1 MHIDSSTYTTP
12 DGRTYTRHLLRESY
26 RSGGK
31 VLKRTLAN
39 LSHLEP
45 ERLEALRLALAHK
58 GPVCELAN
66 VSVELELRQ
75 GASVA
80 AVLTV
85 LETARRLGIV
95 EALGGGEE
103 GRRALWQV
111 LARCLEQGSR
121 LSAVRLARRLEA
133 DRLLGLGPF
142 DEDDLYANLDWLCAQ
157 QDRIEDRLFA
167 HRCRERP
174 APRLFLYDV
183 TSSYLEGVCNELG
196 AFGYNRDGKRGR
208 KQVVAGLLTDED
220 GWPLSIE
227 VFRGNTQD
235 PATVAS
241 QIAKL
246 SHRFGG
252 GEVTLVGDRGML
264 KSREVQNL
272 TTAGMHYITAIT
284 RPQIE
289 SLLKRGVLQLGL
301 FDQTLAEV
309 TDEDSRRYVLHRN
322 PVQAEVC
329 AARRAD
335 PLATWQRQV
344 DRANTYLAKHPRAC
358 PQKACQRLTA
368 LATRLRLQ
376 TWTSLEV
383 KGRTLQPVIDEQ
395 AHAEAAKL
403 DGCYA
408 LITDLTAA
416 QASKELID
424 ARYHDLAQV
433 ERVFRTAK
441 TALREMRPVYVRLES
456 RTRGHALVVMLAYM
470 LARSLGDCWRALDLT
485 VEEGLEELKELCTTR
500 VWVRGRLA
508 FTAVPQ
514 PRDSTQALLAA
525 AGIDLSAMLPRAGRL
540 GAAANTRRKL
550 PSQRRERRSRKAT
563 VDTNGS
569 STAEP

>member
-1 MHIDSSTYTTP
+1 
-12 DGRTYTRHLLRESY
+12 
-26 RSGGK
+26 
-31 VLKRTLAN
+31 
-39 LSHLEP
+39 
-45 ERLEALRLALAHK
+45 
-58 GPVCELAN
+58 LAN
-66 VSVELELRQ
+66 VSVEVELRQ

-95 EALGGGEE
+95 EALGGGEQ

-142 DEDDLYANLDWLCAQ
+142 DEDDLYANLDWLCEHQ
-157 QDRIEDRLFA
+157 KGIEDRLFA

-174 APRLFLYDV
+174 RPRLFLYDV

-196 AFGYNRDGKRGR
+196 AFGYNRDGKRGK

-227 VFRGNTQD
+227 LFRGNTQD
-235 PATVAS
+235 PATVDS

-246 SHRFGG
+246 AQRFGG
-252 GEVTLVGDRGML
+252 GELTLVGDRGML
-264 KSREVQNL
+264 KSREVCNL

-289 SLLKRGVLQLGL
+289 ALLKRGVLQLGL
-301 FDQTLAEV
+301 FDQALAEV
-309 TDEDSRRYVLHRN
+309 TDEDGRRYVLHRN

-335 PLATWQRQV
+335 QLATWQRQV
-344 DRANTYLAKHPRAC
+344 ERANTYLKEHPRAC
-358 PQKACQRLTA
+358 PLKATHRLTA
-368 LATRLRLQ
+368 LATRLKLHSWA
-376 TWTSLEV
+376 TLEAE
-383 KGRTLQPVIDEQ
+383 GRTLKPAIDAE
-395 AHAEAAKL
+395 ARAEAAKL

-408 LITDLTAA
+408 LVTDLTSE
-416 QASKELID
+416 QASKELVN
-424 ARYHDLAQV
+424 ARYRDLSHV
-433 ERVFRTAK
+433 EQLFRTAK
-441 TALREMRPVYVRLES
+441 TGLLEMRPIYVRLES
-456 RTRGHALVVMLAYM
+456 HTRGHALVVMLAEM
-470 LARSLGDCWRALDLT
+470 LARHLGDCWRDLDVT
-485 VEEGLEELKELCTTR
+485 VEEGLQELKELCATQ
-500 VWVRGRLA
+500 VWVRGRQA

-514 PRDSTQALLAA
+514 PRDSTQALLSA
-525 AGIDLSAMLPRAGRL
+525 AGIDLPAMVPAARRAGP
-540 GAAANTRRKL
+540 GPNTRRKL
-550 PSQRRERRSRKAT
+550 PPQRRPRRVQKAA

-569 STAEP
+569 AAAKP